1 MDLNAARNY
10 ILKLMN
16 EGLSPELH
24 YHSIAHTLDVHDSC
38 LRLAGMEGVNGKDL
52 ALLETAAYFHDS
64 GIIHTYKDH
73 EEASVKLSQE
83 ILPGFGYSKED
94 IEIIGC
100 MIMKTKLPQN
110 AINLLG
116 EILCD
121 ADLDYLGRND
131 FFMIAQRLRY
141 EWELMGMHYS
151 LRNWYEMQIKFLSSH
166 TYYTRAARLL
176 RSETKQHNLE
186 EIRGLLGASGS

>member
-10 ILKLMN
+10 ILNLMN

-73 EEASVKLSQE
+73 EEASVRLAKE
-83 ILPGFGYSKED
+83 ILPGFGYTDED
-94 IEIIGC
+94 ITIIGC

-121 ADLDYLGRND
+121 ADLDYLGRKD

-141 EWELMGMHYS
+141 EWELMDIYFS
-151 LRNWYEMQIKFLSSH
+151 LHDWYEMQIKFLSSH
-166 TYYTRAARLL
+166 TYYTRAARLM
-176 RSETKQHNLE
+176 RNDTKEKNLA
-186 EIRGLLGASGS
+186 EIRKMLGR